1 MGYSAEVI
9 RRASQRLADVKN
21 EKAMQARVKLQ
32 GIYQAIPRV
41 RQIDSLLIKTM
52 AQAAKAALS
61 PEGSAAMEMA
71 RQENL
76 GLQAERKALIEEH
89 YGPDYLDETPV
100 CDRCGGAGYLG
111 STMCRCLEALCAQE
125 QKKELSLLSCGR
137 SDFREFRLD
146 YYPDVVDPRTGF
158 NARQLMEKTYNFCK
172 QYAEQFTT
180 QAPNLLFSGNTGL
193 GKTFLSACI
202 ACTVTERGFS
212 VAYESAPHLFS
223 KLEKA
228 RFTDDPELRRQAE
241 QETRKYTQCD
251 LMIIDD
257 LGTEMG
263 GQFVTAALYALVN
276 DRLLAG
282 KPTIIS
288 TNLSAEELEKYY
300 SMQTASRLR
309 GNYKRIPFLGQDIRI
324 LKNRGF

>member
-9 RRASQRLADVKN
+9 HRASQRLADAKN
-21 EKAMQARVKLQ
+21 EKERQTRMKLQ

-41 RQIDSLLIKTM
+41 RQIDSLLIRTM

-61 PEGSAAMEMA
+61 QEGSDAMEMA

-76 GLQAERKALIEEH
+76 GLQAERKNLIEE
-89 YGPDYLDETPV
+89 YFGPDYLDETPL
-100 CDRCGGAGYLG
+100 CHRCGGVGYLG

-125 QKKELSLLSCGR
+125 QKKELSLLSCGTG
-137 SDFREFRLD
+137 DFRDFRLD
-146 YYPDVVDPRTGF
+146 YYPDAVDPVEGY
-158 NARQLMEKTYNFCK
+158 NARKMMEKTYNFCR
-172 QYAEQFTT
+172 QYAEQFAVS
-180 QAPNLLFSGNTGL
+180 APNLLFSGNTGL

-202 ACTVTERGFS
+202 ASAVTEKGFS

-228 RFTDDPELRRQAE
+228 RFTDDSELRRQAE

-288 TNLSAEELEKYY
+288 TNLTAKELEKYY
-300 SMQTASRLR
+300 NPQTASRIR
-309 GNYKRIPFLGQDIRI
+309 GHYKRIPFLGQDIRI